1 MNEADYAIG
10 QAHINYLD
18 RYFKFP
24 LFLWNDIKSIKK
36 SREQVLNSP
45 IRKKFCAAI
54 ISNNISTDGFRL
66 NFINELNRYK
76 KIDMGGKYQNN
87 VGGPINNKIEFLSS
101 YKFSIAME
109 NSEGDGYLSE
119 KIIDSLISG
128 TIPIYYGDY
137 MIDEYINPKVYI
149 LIKDERNIKEKIEYI
164 KSIDENDEKYINLL
178 KENVIIDEGI
188 SNKIENEE
196 KKFLQHIFEQDKI
209 KAKRAKN

>member
-1 MNEADYAIG
+1 
-10 QAHINYLD
+10 
-18 RYFKFP
+18 
-24 LFLWNDIKSIKK
+24 
-36 SREQVLNSP
+36 
-45 IRKKFCAAI
+45 
-54 ISNNISTDGFRL
+54 
-66 NFINELNRYK
+66 
-76 KIDMGGKYQNN
+76 
-87 VGGPINNKIEFLSS
+87 
-101 YKFSIAME
+101 ME

-196 KKFLQHIFEQDKI
+196 KKFLQHIFDQDKI